1 MVKGK
6 VKIAVLAFSTLLMG
20 ASIVTGIIADIA
32 KQFPDAGQSTITLVL
47 TLPFLVATL
56 FALAAGPLSGF
67 ISKKS
72 LVIFS
77 HFAILAGCLVAYFFG
92 GMSINML
99 LLASVLFGVS
109 QGTLSTLSM
118 ALIADHYEGH
128 ARGALMGLQSTFV
141 TFGGMVLTFAGAMLA
156 GVYWQNTYLVLL
168 VALPS
173 MILVL
178 KYLPKDTPQASSK
191 NQGSFRDAM
200 TAPAFFYI
208 FAGLFYGIF
217 MFTLQ
222 ANLAFYIA
230 GEGLGGAA
238 TAGYANSAI
247 VAVGGITGIF
257 YGRLSQILKQYVMP
271 VGLIVSAA
279 GGLYLYL
286 VGDIASVFIAC
297 ACMGY
302 GLTSTIPTIMFK
314 ASVVVP
320 PASATMAIAL
330 INTATSVGI
339 FTSPFIIG
347 AVLNFAGNDD
357 IRTKFLTG
365 AMGLAGLA
373 LIYIIGDAAVS
384 RSSVQDAPEPAIE
397 NA

>member
-1 MVKGK
+1 VVKGK

-20 ASIVTGIIADIA
+20 GGIITGIIADIA
-32 KQFPDAGQSTITLVL
+32 KQFPDAGQSTINLVL

-56 FALAAGPLSGF
+56 FALMAGPLSGF
-67 ISKKS
+67 ISKKT

-77 HFAILAGCLVAYFFG
+77 HLSILAGCLVAYFFG

-99 LLASVLFGVS
+99 LISSILLGVS
-109 QGTLSTLSM
+109 QGSLSTLSM

-141 TFGGMVLTFAGAMLA
+141 TFGGMVITFAGAMLA
-156 GVYWQNTYLVLL
+156 GIYWQNTYLILL

-178 KYLPKDTPQASSK
+178 KYLPKDTPQASSE
-191 NQGSFRDAM
+191 NQSSSRGAM
-200 TAPAFFYI
+200 TGPAFFYI
-208 FAGLFYGIF
+208 FAGVLYGVF

-222 ANLAFYIA
+222 ANLAFYITDK
-230 GEGLGGAA
+230 GLGGAA
-238 TAGYANSAI
+238 TAGYANSVI
-247 VAVGGITGIF
+247 VAAGGVTGIF
-257 YGRLSQILKQYVMP
+257 YGRLSKILKQYVMP
-271 VGLIVSAA
+271 MGLIASAV
-279 GGLYLYL
+279 GGLYLYF
-286 VGDIASVFIAC
+286 VGDLASVFVAC

-339 FTSPFIIG
+339 FSSPFIIG
-347 AVLNFAGNDD
+347 AVLKFAGNDD

-365 AMGLAGLA
+365 ALGLGSLA
-373 LIYIIGDAAVS
+373 FIYIIGDAAAS
-384 RSSVQDAPEPAIE
+384 RSTQDSPEPVAE